1 MPKPNKL
8 FLGILLLAFNPFVFA
23 DETLTVTTYYP
34 SPYGVYNELQL
45 YAHNPAVTTCDD
57 AHKGTM
63 FYKSTDD
70 QVYVCKGATL
80 GWQILGGGGAPD
92 YDSGWFADNVSTDH
106 LTTKTHNLGVIPS
119 RIQIWFSP
127 GNPPSNWVYP
137 ISVYGMSVSMGLVN
151 QNGYRNPEG
160 IAVNT
165 TTLQYWMYS
174 GDYMYSYWTPTGW
187 IVWVSGYYRVK
198 MWK

>member
-1 MPKPNKL
+1 MKKL
-8 FLGILLLAFNPFVFA
+8 EFLIILIFGFFSLCFA
-23 DETLTVTTYYP
+23 DESLTITTYFP

-80 GWQILGGGGAPD
+80 GWQAVGGSTPD
-92 YDSGWFADNVSTDH
+92 YDSGWIAETNADHIRTF
-106 LTTKTHNLGVIPS
+106 THNLNVLPT

-127 GNPPSNWVYP
+127 DNPPSSWISPMGVDQMNYPQVYNN
-137 ISVYGMSVSMGLVN
+137 YK
-151 QNGYRNPEG
+151 NPSG
-160 IAVNT
+160 ITINT
-165 TTLQYWMYS
+165 TQIILGYYS
-174 GDYMYSYWTPTGW
+174 GVYLFSRYKAPLDGTWYNYS
-187 IVWVSGYYRVK
+187 SGYVRVLL
-198 MWK
+198 WK